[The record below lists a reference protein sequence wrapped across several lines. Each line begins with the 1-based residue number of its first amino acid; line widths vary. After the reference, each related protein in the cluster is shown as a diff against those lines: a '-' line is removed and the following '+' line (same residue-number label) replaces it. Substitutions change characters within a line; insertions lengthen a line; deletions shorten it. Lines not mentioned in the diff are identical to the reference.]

1 LRRVE
6 DETVRESKR
15 MKVALSFPG
24 CHRRAGVE
32 RVMFEC
38 ARFLARGGHDVHVF
52 AREWERDPTVSINY
66 HRVPSLAK
74 PWFLAGTSYFTQCN
88 RILDQSK
95 FDVLNTHGCVCPTGG
110 VQWVQSVHAA
120 WLDRAKLHRRP
131 FSLARAKQALNPAH
145 RAILKLER
153 LHFERRAYQKVIA
166 TTEDVRADLKRAYDV
181 PESDVVIV
189 PNGFSPEEFST
200 ARRLERRD
208 AVRAWLGLNPD
219 HLAMLF
225 VANELERKGYET
237 ILSAMRV
244 LARPE
249 LRLLVVGR
257 PSQAR
262 VKRIADAYGI
272 ADQVVACGPTGDVS
286 EYHAAS
292 DLFVLP
298 TQYEAFCLAIL
309 EALGSGLPVVTT
321 NVPGARDAIVP
332 DVNGLLID
340 DPRGHEA
347 LAAALARLL
356 DADFR
361 SRLSSQAPG
370 SVAHHQWPV
379 IMRSYEAVLTDAA
392 VDHSA
397 GTTTDRRIAAV

>member
-1 LRRVE
+1 
-6 DETVRESKR
+6 
-15 MKVALSFPG
+15 MKIALSFPG
-24 CHRRAGVE
+24 CHRRGGVE

-52 AREWERDPTVSINY
+52 ARDWEADPSVEISY

-74 PWFLAGTSYFTQCN
+74 PWFLAGTSYFSQCN
-88 RILDQSK
+88 RVLDRAA

-120 WLDRAKLHRRP
+120 WLDRAKEHRRP
-131 FSLARAKQALNPAH
+131 LSVARAKQSLNPAH
-145 RAILKLER
+145 RLILRMER
-153 LHFERRAYQKVIA
+153 LHFENRAYRKVIA
-166 TTEDVRADLKRAYDV
+166 TTPDVRADLNRWYGV

-189 PNGFSPEEFST
+189 PNGFSPEEFSPD
-200 ARRLERRD
+200 RRLDRRD
-208 AVRAWLGLNPD
+208 AVRTRLGLKPD
-219 HLAMLF
+219 HVAMLF

-237 ILSAMRV
+237 ILSAMRT

-257 PSQAR
+257 PSSNT
-262 VKRIADAYGI
+262 VKRIAATYGL
-272 ADQVVACGPTGDVS
+272 ADQVLACGPTGDVS

-309 EALGSGLPVVTT
+309 EALGSGLPVITSS
-321 NVPGARDAIVP
+321 VPGARDAIVP
-332 DVNGLLID
+332 GVNGLLIN
-340 DPRGHEA
+340 DPRGHEE
-347 LAAALARLL
+347 LAAALSRVL

-361 SRLSSQAPG
+361 SRLSEQAPG
-370 SVAHHQWPV
+370 SVAHHQWPA
-379 IMRSYEAVLTDAA
+379 IMRSYEAVLTEAA
-392 VDHSA
+392 NN
-397 GTTTDRRIAAV
+397 